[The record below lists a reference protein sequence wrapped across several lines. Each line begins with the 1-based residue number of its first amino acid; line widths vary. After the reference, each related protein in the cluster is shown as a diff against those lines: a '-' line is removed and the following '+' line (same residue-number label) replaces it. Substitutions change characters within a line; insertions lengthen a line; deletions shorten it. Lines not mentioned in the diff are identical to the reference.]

1 MSAINKS
8 ASEVHK
14 AGAEMGLR
22 GGQLGSF
29 VDAVS
34 AFRAFNERAQ
44 EVDVQLAKSIFG
56 SARAE
61 QERRASIHAKAVRRR
76 RKRKKGGPK

>member
-1 MSAINKS
+1 M
-8 ASEVHK
+8 SEVHR

-22 GGQLGSF
+22 GGQLGAF
-29 VDAVS
+29 VDAVE
-34 AFRAFNERAQ
+34 AFRAFNDRAE

-61 QERRASIHAKAVRRR
+61 QERRESLHAKAVQRR